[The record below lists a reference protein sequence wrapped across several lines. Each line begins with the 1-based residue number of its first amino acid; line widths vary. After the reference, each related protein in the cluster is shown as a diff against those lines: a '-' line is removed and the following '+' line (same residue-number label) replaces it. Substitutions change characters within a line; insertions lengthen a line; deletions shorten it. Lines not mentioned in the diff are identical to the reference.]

1 MCAIVQKIKK
11 YSRLLLQVF
20 AELQYYCIV
29 CEFCS
34 FKNTLFCMESQ
45 ILKAVKY
52 RSFMVH
58 HV

>member
-1 MCAIVQKIKK
+1 
-11 YSRLLLQVF
+11 
-20 AELQYYCIV
+20 
-29 CEFCS
+29 
-34 FKNTLFCMESQ
+34 MESQ